1 LICARNTVSLRYQIN
16 IRIVLTSIVILI
28 LGGIIAIWQARLSV
42 KTELDSSL
50 NLAAQL
56 IRLNFQNESQRS
68 AVDVDAWLPRF
79 VSLEQTRHLT
89 IQLQQPTGNIINFAA
104 KKAKPVNDTMPPQWF
119 VQLISAQSP
128 KIEQQLTHT
137 DGKPISLIIQANPND
152 EISEA
157 WKESCAF
164 FATLVIM
171 TAITFITVNLL
182 FNKTLKTIGIIVES
196 LIAIEHGN
204 YQQKLPA
211 FSTQEYDS
219 IAKAINHTADVLDAT
234 HKENSALSRH
244 SLQIQ
249 EDERQH
255 LAKELH
261 DELGQSLTA
270 IKVMATTTKN
280 DQANSAQIADTII
293 SVCDHLITVVRSMM
307 RNLHPLV
314 LTELGLKASLEDLL
328 NHWVQRYPELS
339 IMLDCPDMIDKIEQ
353 KIAIQVFRIVQECLT
368 NIVRHAKATEA
379 TIHLEINPEKMLQ
392 LEIVD
397 NGQGCLL
404 SETKKGF
411 GLLAIRERIK
421 SLDGELNIQTG
432 HQQGMKIT
440 ANIPLNYLYPLED

>member
-1 LICARNTVSLRYQIN
+1 VSLRYQIN
-16 IRIVLTSIVILI
+16 IRIVLTSIIILI
-28 LGGIIAIWQARLSV
+28 LGGMIAIWQARLSV

-56 IRLNFQNESQRS
+56 IQLNFQNESQRS
-68 AVDVDAWLPRF
+68 TVDVDAWLPRF

-89 IQLQQPTGNIINFAA
+89 IQLQQPTGNIISFAA
-104 KKAKPVNDTMPPQWF
+104 KAKPLSDTMPPQWF
-119 VQLISAQSP
+119 VELISAQSP
-128 KIEQQLTHT
+128 KIEQQLTNA
-137 DGKPISLIIQANPND
+137 DGKSISLIIQANPND

-182 FNKTLKTIGIIVES
+182 FSKTLKTIRVIVES
-196 LIAIEHGN
+196 LKAIEHGN
-204 YQQKLPA
+204 YQQKLPT
-211 FSTQEYDS
+211 FSTQEYNS

-328 NHWVQRYPELS
+328 NHWAQRHPELS
-339 IMLDCPDMIDKIEQ
+339 ISLDCTDAVDKLEQ
-353 KIAIQVFRIVQECLT
+353 KITIQVFRIVQECLT
-368 NIVRHAKATEA
+368 NIVRHAQATQA
-379 TIHLEINPEKMLQ
+379 RIHLGVNSEKILQ

-421 SLDGELNIQTG
+421 SLDGVLTIQTA
-432 HQQGMKIT
+432 QLQGMKIMVF
-440 ANIPLNYLYPLED
+440 IPLKFPPLLGEG

>member
-1 LICARNTVSLRYQIN
+1 
-16 IRIVLTSIVILI
+16 
-28 LGGIIAIWQARLSV
+28 
-42 KTELDSSL
+42 
-50 NLAAQL
+50 
-56 IRLNFQNESQRS
+56 
-68 AVDVDAWLPRF
+68 
-79 VSLEQTRHLT
+79 
-89 IQLQQPTGNIINFAA
+89 
-104 KKAKPVNDTMPPQWF
+104 
-119 VQLISAQSP
+119 
-128 KIEQQLTHT
+128 
-137 DGKPISLIIQANPND
+137 
-152 EISEA
+152 
-157 WKESCAF
+157 
-164 FATLVIM
+164 M

-182 FNKTLKTIGIIVES
+182 FDKTLKTIGIIVES
-196 LIAIEHGN
+196 LIAIERGN
-204 YQQKLPA
+204 YQQKLPD

-249 EDERQH
+249 EDERQY

-328 NHWVQRYPELS
+328 NHCAQRHPELS
-339 IMLDCPDMIDKIEQ
+339 ITLDCADVVDKLEQ
-353 KIAIQVFRIVQECLT
+353 KITIQVFRIVQECLT
-368 NIVRHAKATEA
+368 NIIRHAKATEV
-379 TIHLEINPEKMLQ
+379 TIHLEINPEKTLQ

-397 NGQGCLL
+397 DGQGCLL

-421 SLDGELNIQTG
+421 SLDGELNIQTAQ
-432 HQQGMKIT
+432 QQGMKIT
-440 ANIPLNYLYPLED
+440 AFIPLKFPLLLGEG

>member
-1 LICARNTVSLRYQIN
+1 LISARNTVSLRYQIN
-16 IRIVLTSIVILI
+16 IRIVLTSIIILI
-28 LGGIIAIWQARLSV
+28 LGGMIAIWQARLSV

-56 IRLNFQNESQRS
+56 IQLNFQNESQRS
-68 AVDVDAWLPRF
+68 TVDVDAWLPRF

-89 IQLQQPTGNIINFAA
+89 IQLQQPTGNIVNFSA
-104 KKAKPVNDTMPPQWF
+104 KAKPVNESIPPQWF
-119 VQLISAQSP
+119 LQLLSAQSP
-128 KIEQQLTHT
+128 KIEQRLTNA

-157 WKESCAF
+157 WQESCAF

-182 FNKTLKTIGIIVES
+182 FGKTLKAIRSIVDS
-196 LIAIEHGN
+196 LKAIEHGN

-219 IAKAINHTADVLDAT
+219 IAKAINHTADVLDAA

-270 IKVMATTTKN
+270 IKVMATSSKN
-280 DQANSAQIADTII
+280 DKANSVQIADTII
-293 SVCDHLITVVRSMM
+293 TVCDHLITVVGSMM

-328 NHWVQRYPELS
+328 NHWAQRHPELS
-339 IMLDCPDMIDKIEQ
+339 ISLDCADVVDKLEQ
-353 KIAIQVFRIVQECLT
+353 KITIQVFRIVQECLT
-368 NIVRHAKATEA
+368 NIIRHAKATEV

-421 SLDGELNIQTG
+421 SLDGVLTIQTAQ
-432 HQQGMKIT
+432 QQGMKIT
-440 ANIPLNYLYPLED
+440 ANIPLKYPFLLDD

>member
-1 LICARNTVSLRYQIN
+1 LIRARNTVSLRYQIN

-28 LGGIIAIWQARLSV
+28 LGGMIAIWQARLSV

-56 IRLNFQNESQRS
+56 IQLNFQNESQRS
-68 AVDVDAWLPRF
+68 TVDVDAWLPRF

-89 IQLQQPTGNIINFAA
+89 IQLRQPTGNIVSFAA
-104 KKAKPVNDTMPPQWF
+104 KATPVNENIPPQWF

-128 KIEQQLTHT
+128 KIEQQLTHA
-137 DGKPISLIIQANPND
+137 DGKSISLIIQANPND

-182 FNKTLKTIGIIVES
+182 FNKALKTIEIIVES
-196 LIAIEHGN
+196 LKAIEHGN

-211 FSTQEYDS
+211 FSTQEYDG
-219 IAKAINHTADVLDAT
+219 IAKAINHTADVLDAA
-234 HKENSALSRH
+234 HKENSELSRH

-270 IKVMATTTKN
+270 IKVMATTIKN

-328 NHWVQRYPELS
+328 NHWVQRHPELS
-339 IMLDCPDMIDKIEQ
+339 ITLDCTDMIDNIEQ
-353 KIAIQVFRIVQECLT
+353 KISIQVFRIVQECLT
-368 NIVRHAKATEA
+368 NVIRHAKATEV
-379 TIHLEINPEKMLQ
+379 TIHLEINPEKKLQ

-421 SLDGELNIQTG
+421 SLDGELNIQTAQ
-432 HQQGMKIT
+432 QQGMKIT
-440 ANIPLNYLYPLED
+440 ANIPLNYLFPLAD